1 MQRTTRTNLR
11 TLGFAMLGG
20 TGVALMPL
28 ASALAEEETR
38 YTGYYENATHVRDSA
53 GLSKFRNTLQL
64 NADRVLEDRGAF
76 RNIKFHGTF
85 RGTYDGVYDLNS
97 SEYGSGAGG
106 AIQLENTAGGN
117 S

>member
-1 MQRTTRTNLR
+1 MQRTTRKNLR
-11 TLGFAMLGG
+11 TLGLAMLGA
-20 TGVALMPL
+20 TGVTLMPL

-64 NADRVLEDRGAF
+64 NADRVLEDRGVF

-106 AIQLENTAGGN
+106 AITLVHRF
-117 S
+117 